1 MIAVSAALI
10 AFVIPSTRAED
21 ADTFTARWAELAA
34 AHRPETC
41 LRCRPPVK
49 AVEGVGDVVRRLR
62 GESAPRRSAPAG
74 PIDLAAELAHVA
86 ATSADDQP
94 RQAMRIAD
102 DLAPRDLRA
111 GASFAA
117 ALPAGR
123 IQNAAMLA
131 VVGLWVRTDRRAALE
146 WAQTLAD
153 EPTRKAALD
162 EVARRLVAADAR
174 EAQSLTANLPAGR
187 GRDDALC
194 AVARHWARIDR
205 AAALAWVQGFAD
217 SAHKARMLEAISE

>member
-1 MIAVSAALI
+1 MIVASTALI
-10 AFVIPSTRAED
+10 AFVIPSTRAAD
-21 ADTFTARWAELAA
+21 AGTPAARWAELAA

-41 LRCRPPVK
+41 SRCRPAVK
-49 AVEGVGDVVRRLR
+49 PVEGVADVVRRLR
-62 GESAPRRSAPAG
+62 GEGTPRRSAPAG

-102 DLAPRDLRA
+102 ELAPRDMQA
-111 GASFAA
+111 GAAFAA

-131 VVGLWVRTDRRAALE
+131 VIGLWIRTDRRAPLE
-146 WAQTLAD
+146 WGQALAD
-153 EPTRKAALD
+153 EPTRRAALD
-162 EVARRLVAADAR
+162 EVARRLVGAAGD
-174 EAQSLTANLPAGR
+174 EAPALAANLPAGP

-205 AAALAWVQGFAD
+205 PAALAWVQGFPD
-217 SAHKARMLEAISE
+217 SAPKVRMLKAISE